1 MVNPDRF
8 YEITNLAN
16 NVKESEGITLAVP
29 DGMVPRTN
37 AEIAL
42 VLSISG
48 LMLFSVCTAIPG
60 LLLANG
66 ALATTMQFPNHP
78 EHGVA
83 RAAQIIAWISIA
95 LFVLVLLL
103 IMALIILGIIVMPA
117 IGFGQP

>member
-16 NVKESEGITLAVP
+16 NVEESEAITLAVP
-29 DGMVPRTN
+29 AGMVPRTN

-66 ALATTMQFPNHP
+66 ALATTRKFPNHP

-95 LFVLVLLL
+95 LFVLTLLL
-103 IMALIILGIIVMPA
+103 IMALIILGMLVMPQF
-117 IGFGQP
+117 IFD